1 MIRSGHRLPVRSG
14 VKVIAVVLVG
24 LISLPVGGQETES
37 NPTADG
43 PGQTLE
49 LFGLDESTL
58 RQFTDN
64 SPLIV
69 DEYEPIYRLLYLFP
83 RFERVDLHRWS
94 TPLGDGVELVSD
106 PAASR
111 GEIFSLQGWVEDIQT
126 VELPPE
132 SVRRFNYDRFY
143 LLRVKSSSEGRRS
156 VLVCSREIP
165 AAWKKPEAA
174 GRSFAAS
181 CLGMFVKVGA
191 FPSDVDDPAPEELV
205 FVTDH
210 IAWHPFSVDEEL
222 GVNAGKALLGQFGM
236 DVSLFAY
243 LEQGKPIGHSDRD
256 CFYQL
261 LWVMGRLDPAAI
273 RTISHPNFQIAEW
286 LKQPQQQGG
295 KFFRLK
301 GLARRALKIRVEG
314 TDIQENYGLDHYYE
328 VDMFLPLPR
337 TLRLVDPRDQV
348 AREYQ
353 TYPVTLCV
361 RDLPEG
367 MPEGS
372 SIRQEI
378 SVDTCFMK
386 LWSYRSQFMTGE
398 DTPEDMVRRQVSP
411 LFVARTVT
419 KVEPSQEKI
428 VWPETALVIGFFFSL
443 GVIGISAWYYAR
455 TDRAFVDWRRRRR
468 SQLPDE
474 LKNLE

>member
-1 MIRSGHRLPVRSG
+1 MIRLSHRLPACPWL
-14 VKVIAVVLVG
+14 KMIAVALVG
-24 LISLPVGGQETES
+24 LVSLPVGGQETEL
-37 NPTADG
+37 NLAADG

-58 RQFTDN
+58 RQFTDG
-64 SPLIV
+64 SPLIA

-94 TPLGDGVELVSD
+94 RPMGDGVELVND
-106 PAASR
+106 PAALR
-111 GEIFSLQGWVEDIQT
+111 GEIFSLQGWVEEVKT

-143 LLRVKSSSEGRRS
+143 LLRIKSSSGSGRS
-156 VLVCSREIP
+156 VIVCSREIP
-165 AAWKKPEAA
+165 AAWKLPEAA
-174 GRSFAAS
+174 GRVFAAS

-191 FPSDVDDPAPEELV
+191 APSETEEPAQEELV

-210 IAWHPFSVDEEL
+210 IAWHPFEVDEEL
-222 GVNAGKALLGQFGM
+222 GVNAGKALLGRFGM
-236 DVSLFAY
+236 DVSLFDH
-243 LEQGKPIGHSDRD
+243 LEQGKPIRHADRD

-261 LWVMGRLDPAAI
+261 LWVMGRLDPVAI
-273 RTISHPNFQIAEW
+273 RTIAQQDFQIAEW
-286 LKQPQQQGG
+286 LKQPQQQAGE
-295 KFFRLK
+295 FFRLK

-314 TDIQENYGLDHYYE
+314 TDIQEKYGLDHYYE

-337 TLRLVDPRDQV
+337 TLRLLDPRDQD

-353 TYPVTLCV
+353 TYPVTICV
-361 RDLPEG
+361 RELPEG

-378 SVDTCFMK
+378 AVDACFLK
-386 LWSYRSQFMTGE
+386 LWSYRSRFMTGT
-398 DTPEDMVRRQVSP
+398 DTADDMVRRQVSP
-411 LFVARTVT
+411 LFVARTVA

-455 TDRAFVDWRRRRR
+455 TDRAFVDWRRRHR
-468 SQLPDE
+468 SHLPDE
-474 LKNLE
+474 IKDFE